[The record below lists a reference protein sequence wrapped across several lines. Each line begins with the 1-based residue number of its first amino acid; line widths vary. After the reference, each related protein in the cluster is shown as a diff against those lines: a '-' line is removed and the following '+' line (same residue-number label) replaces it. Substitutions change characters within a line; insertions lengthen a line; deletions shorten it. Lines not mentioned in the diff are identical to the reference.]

1 MSARTEGW
9 LTSRL
14 GLVRLRQVADQ
25 LRHRLVFVPVLYV
38 VGALALSQVL
48 LAVDRALTDQ
58 TLPDWASTTVPSAR
72 TVFAAIAGG
81 LITSITLL
89 LSMMLV
95 AVQLASSQFSP
106 RTLRDWLGNR
116 TLQHAV
122 GIVLGTAVFC
132 LLALRT
138 TRDIDENGSPI
149 VPHLSVLVAVV
160 LGVVS
165 LVAVVRAVDRITH
178 SLRIGSVASRV
189 ASNTVDVA
197 KRVAATDEEHHRDV
211 VPESGALVSD
221 GPISVPS
228 GSMAVEAER
237 SGWVQQIDQDAVL
250 LALPPG
256 ATAYVTVDLGEFVA
270 EQVPVMW
277 VAPPPADDGR
287 CRRRLLDAVAVGD
300 SRTMQQDVEFG
311 IVQLT
316 DIAVRAL
323 SPGVND
329 PGTATDVVAHLG
341 RVLLTVWQ
349 GPAPDRTVGRDGRTV
364 VRRRVD
370 HASLLERA
378 IGPIRRYGA
387 HDPEV
392 LVALVSMLGMLER
405 ETERRSLPGPLDPIR
420 QALAD
425 IGNQADR
432 TNWNGS
438 ERARLDGALTAG
450 SS

>member
-1 MSARTEGW
+1 MIARARDW
-9 LTSRL
+9 LSSKL
-14 GLVRLRQVADQ
+14 GLVRLRQVSDQ

-38 VGALALSQVL
+38 VGAFVLSQL
-48 LAVDRALTDQ
+48 LLIIDRELTDQ
-58 TLPDWASTTVPSAR
+58 TLPDWASTTVSSAR
-72 TVFAAIAGG
+72 SVFTAIAGG

-122 GIVLGTAVFC
+122 GIALGTTVFC

-138 TRDIDENGSPI
+138 TRDFDEDGSAI
-149 VPHLSVLVAVV
+149 VPHVTVLVAVT
-160 LGVVS
+160 LGILS

-178 SLRIGSVASRV
+178 SLRIGSVTSRI
-189 ASNTVDVA
+189 ASNTVTVA
-197 KRVAATDEEHHRDV
+197 ERVASHDLDRRRDV
-211 VPESGALVSD
+211 VPESGVLLAA
-221 GPISVPS
+221 GPMQAPT
-228 GSMAVEAER
+228 GSMAIEARR
-237 SGWVQQIDQDAVL
+237 SGWVQQVDENAVL
-250 LALPPG
+250 SALPEG
-256 ATAYVTVDLGEFVA
+256 ATAYVAVDLGAFVP
-270 EQVPVMW
+270 ERVPLMW
-277 VAPPPADDGR
+277 VSPPPADDDP

-329 PGTATDVVAHLG
+329 PGTATDVIVHLG
-341 RVLLTVWQ
+341 HVLLTVWQ
-349 GPAPDRTVGRDGRTV
+349 GDAPDRTVRRDGRTV

-378 IGPIRRYGA
+378 VGPIRRYGA
-387 HDPEV
+387 HDPDV
-392 LVALVSMLGMLER
+392 AVALASMLRTLEA
-405 ETERRSLPGPLDPIR
+405 ETERRSLPGPVEPIR
-420 QALAD
+420 RALAEVGD
-425 IGNQADR
+425 HADR
-432 TNWNGS
+432 TAWSAS
-438 ERARLDGALTAG
+438 ERTRLADVL
-450 SS
+450 S